1 MKRKTFSLDG
11 SGKNL
16 ATAKCNFWF
25 PLHEMIERN
34 KSNEMLNQNFL
45 FWIWQHDPT
54 AKHRLKKVSSTAPSC
69 GKWGQK
75 ERLIIW
81 DHAGLQHQKWS
92 SCSCLQCSF
101 PSFPDAAISW
111 FFFTSNCWSL
121 SRLVKLW
128 RRIKREATNGTGTR
142 LKQQSQFSMCK
153 FTTRKAD
160 VEQCAQSR
168 CNPPPASTK
177 MQPARHSL
185 RDRAKVQ
192 RLLHTGSGR
201 RTRKVNMLPCLRDK
215 KGHHADVRCCSL
227 LAAHLLAAN
236 HWRRGSKFQGN
247 KHQSRMFN
255 WRAEIT

>member
-25 PLHEMIERN
+25 PLHEMIEHN

-54 AKHRLKKVSSTAPSC
+54 AKHRLKKASSTAPSC
-69 GKWGQK
+69 RKWGEK

-177 MQPARHSL
+177 MQPASHSL
-185 RDRAKVQ
+185 RQSKSAKAAVYREWQ
-192 RLLHTGSGR
+192 ENKKSQHAPMSEGQE
-201 RTRKVNMLPCLRDK
+201 RTSCWCQVLFPVGNPPSCSKSLK
-215 KGHHADVRCCSL
+215 KRQQV
-227 LAAHLLAAN
+227 
-236 HWRRGSKFQGN
+236 
-247 KHQSRMFN
+247 SR
-255 WRAEIT
+255 